1 MLAEAQNG
9 VVPDNLGEQ
18 LAAVE
23 AAARNFDAFSH
34 LATRAILERIAGAK
48 RPETRQPGECEDTI
62 QTARRGRP
70 DAASCAPAP
79 RPSRPFR

>member
-23 AAARNFDAFSH
+23 AAARNFDAFS
-34 LATRAILERIAGAK
+34 LSATRAILEWIAGAK
-48 RPETRQPGECEDTI
+48 RPETRQP
-62 QTARRGRP
+62 A
-70 DAASCAPAP
+70 
-79 RPSRPFR
+79 